1 MNLWQFYFSSELPC
15 SHCNLFVRFDYSERR
30 SVLKH
35 QTFYQWIFICTIGLS
50 LIGCGGE
57 KKDSA
62 SGDNSKPEYGGTLIY
77 AKNGPPISLDPA
89 ATKETESSVIVAS
102 IFDGLVE
109 QQAGKAAI
117 NPALAKSWNISK
129 DGLTYT
135 FNLRSGVTFH
145 DGTPFNADAVL
156 FSFNRQ
162 KDPKHPGYTTRDA
175 FEYWKNFD
183 MDKVVRTIAAVN
195 DSTVE
200 FKLSKPDATFLN
212 LLTINFAAI
221 VSPEAVKKYKNDF
234 YKNPVGTGA
243 FKFSSWNDDG
253 SVVCVAFENFMN
265 GRPYADTL
273 VFKPISDGH
282 QRWLELKAGTVNM
295 MSTPGQA
302 DLAEIENTSGV
313 KMAKQHGI
321 NVAYLAMNMS
331 KKPFTDLRVRQ
342 AIVYAINREHLVKE
356 VYGQLGRA
364 AKNPIPPVLLGYNEE
379 IRFTPYNPEKSK
391 ELLKEAGF
399 PNGFKTKLLSLPI
412 VREYMPNGQLT
423 AEFIQKELKAV
434 GIEVE
439 IVSYEWKEVLA
450 RRERGEH
457 ELALAGWVGDAPDPH
472 FFFFPL
478 LDKVNAKNVGSTNAA
493 SYKSEEM
500 HNLIE
505 KGKITFEPVERSNVY
520 KKACEIFNKD
530 LPWFTIA
537 HSVSIVPMRDN
548 VMDFVLHS
556 SSVRKFD
563 KVWLKK

>member
-1 MNLWQFYFSSELPC
+1 M
-15 SHCNLFVRFDYSERR
+15 
-30 SVLKH
+30 KH
-35 QTFYQWIFICTIGLS
+35 QTFIRRIFVCLIGLS
-50 LIGCGGE
+50 LISCGPD
-57 KKDSA
+57 KKSSTTD
-62 SGDNSKPEYGGTLIY
+62 DDSKPEYGGTLIY

-135 FNLRSGVTFH
+135 FNLRTGVTFH

-253 SVVCVAFENFMN
+253 SVVCAAFENFMN

-273 VFKPISDGH
+273 VFKPIPDGH

-342 AIVYAINREHLVKE
+342 AIVYAINREQLVKE
-356 VYGQLGRA
+356 VYGQLGRP

-450 RRERGEH
+450 RRERGDH

-520 KKACEIFNKD
+520 KKACEVFNKD

>member
-1 MNLWQFYFSSELPC
+1 MKN
-15 SHCNLFVRFDYSERR
+15 
-30 SVLKH
+30 
-35 QTFYQWIFICTIGLS
+35 QTCIQWIGVCVLGAS
-50 LIGCGGE
+50 LIACGPE
-57 KKDSA
+57 KKTDTSA
-62 SGDNSKPEYGGTLIY
+62 GEAKPEFGGTLIY

-117 NPALAKSWNISK
+117 NPALARSWEISK
-129 DGLTYT
+129 DGITYT
-135 FNLRSGVTFH
+135 FHLRTGVTFH
-145 DGTPFNADAVL
+145 DGTPFNAGAVL
-156 FSFNRQ
+156 FSFYRQ
-162 KDPKHPGYTTRDA
+162 QDPKHPGHTTRDA
-175 FEYWKNFD
+175 FEYWKNFN
-183 MDKVVRTIAAVN
+183 MDKVVKSITATN

-200 FKLSKPDATFLN
+200 FKLNKPDATFLN

-243 FKFSSWNDDG
+243 FKFLSWGDDG
-253 SVVCVAFENFMN
+253 SVVCLANEKFMN

-273 VFKPISDGH
+273 IFKPIPDGH
-282 QRWLELKAGTVNM
+282 QRWLDLKAGNVNM
-295 MSTPGQA
+295 MATPGEA
-302 DLAEIENTSGV
+302 DLTEIENTQGI

-342 AIVYAINREHLVKE
+342 AIVYAIQREQLVKE
-356 VYGQLGRA
+356 VYGELGRA
-364 AKNPIPPVLLGYNEE
+364 AKNPIPPVLLGYNDE
-379 IRFTPYNPEKSK
+379 IRPTPYNPEKSK

-399 PNGFKTKLLSLPI
+399 PNGFKTKLLTVPI
-412 VREYMPNGQLT
+412 VREYMPNGKLA
-423 AEFIQKELKAV
+423 AEFIQKELKKV

-439 IVSYEWKEVLA
+439 IISYEWKEVLA

-457 ELALAGWVGDAPDPH
+457 ELAIAGWVGDAPDPH

-478 LDKVNAKNVGSTNAA
+478 LDKLNAKSVGSTNAA
-493 SYKSEEM
+493 YYNSEEM
-500 HNLIE
+500 HSLIE
-505 KGKITFEPVERSNVY
+505 KGKITFDAVERSGIY
-520 KKACEIFNKD
+520 KKACEVFNKD

-548 VMDFVLHS
+548 VMDFQLHS
-556 SSVRKFD
+556 SSVRKFE
-563 KVWLKK
+563 KVWIKK

>member
-1 MNLWQFYFSSELPC
+1 MK
-15 SHCNLFVRFDYSERR
+15 H
-30 SVLKH
+30 LKH
-35 QTFYQWIFICTIGLS
+35 LCELIVCS
-50 LIGCGGE
+50 LCIALAGCGPE
-57 KKDSA
+57 KKTSA
-62 SGDNSKPEYGGTLIY
+62 AGDDSKPEYGGTLIY

-117 NPALAKSWNISK
+117 NPALAKSWDISK

-135 FNLRSGVTFH
+135 FHLRTGVTFH

-162 KDPKHPGYTTRDA
+162 KDPKHPGHTTRDA

-183 MDKVVRTIAAVN
+183 MDKVVKTIIADN

-200 FKLSKPDATFLN
+200 FKLNKPDATFLN

-221 VSPEAVKKYKNDF
+221 VSPEAVKKYQNDF

-243 FKFSSWNDDG
+243 FKFVSWNDDG
-253 SVVCVAFENFMN
+253 SVVLTAYENFMN
-265 GRPYADTL
+265 GRPYVDTL
-273 VFKPISDGH
+273 IFKPIPDGH

-302 DLAEIENTSGV
+302 DLAEINSTEGIKT
-313 KMAKQHGI
+313 AKQHGI

-342 AIVYAINREHLVKE
+342 AIVYAINREELVKT
-356 VYGQLGRA
+356 VYGDLGRP

-379 IRFTPYNPEKSK
+379 IRFTPFNPEKSK
-391 ELLKEAGF
+391 QLLKEAGF
-399 PNGFKTKLLSLPI
+399 PAGFKTTLLSLPI
-412 VREYMPNGQLT
+412 VREYMPNGQLA
-423 AEFIQKELKAV
+423 AEFIQRSLKAV
-434 GIEVE
+434 GIDVN

-478 LDKVNAKNVGSTNAA
+478 LDKVNAKSVGSTNAA
-493 SYKSEEM
+493 FYNSEEM
-500 HNLIE
+500 HSLIE
-505 KGKITFEPVERSNVY
+505 KGKVTFDPVERSNVY
-520 KKACEIFNKD
+520 KKACEVFNRD

-537 HSVSIVPMRDN
+537 HSISIVPMRDN
-548 VMDFVLHS
+548 VMDFQLHS

-563 KVWLKK
+563 KVWIKQ